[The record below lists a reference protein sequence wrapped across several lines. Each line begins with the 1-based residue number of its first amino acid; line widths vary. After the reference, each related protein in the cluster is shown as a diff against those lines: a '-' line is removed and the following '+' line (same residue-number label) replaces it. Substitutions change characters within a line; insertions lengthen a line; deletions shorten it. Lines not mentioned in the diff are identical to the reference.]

1 MHSELPSDDARS
13 LGRRKSLRTGKSLS
27 EIMRGSNWE
36 VIDIE
41 WRSESHIVPKD
52 DIAEHTLKFLQCKCS
67 PKIDSVINDCTTIV
81 HSAFDN
87 RELYESQ
94 H

>member
-1 MHSELPSDDARS
+1 MHYSNKLPSDDSRRVRS
-13 LGRRKSLRTGKSLS
+13 IRIGKSLN
-27 EIMRGSNWE
+27 EIMRGNNWE
-36 VIDIE
+36 VIDID
-41 WRSESHIVPKD
+41 WKHESHVVPKND
-52 DIAEHTLKFLQCKCS
+52 VHEHSLEFLDCKCK

-81 HSAFDN
+81 HASFDN